1 MPTPPVNAIDSSE
14 RFQAAIE
21 AISKRAPVP
30 KDEWLRLTTL
40 ERESAFTVSRVTEAD
55 VLQQVL
61 DAVKSAVENGTD
73 LEQFKDDV
81 YAQLLE
87 SWGGERPG
95 MLETIFRT
103 NLMTSYNEGRHAI
116 ISSPTVR
123 QARPYWRF
131 DAAMDDRTTDECAE
145 LDGTV
150 LPADDP
156 FWSTHTPPLHFQ
168 AVPASAGVLT
178 ARGTVTAANVMAGD
192 MVLTHRGRWRAVS
205 QVLHKLVEGSRL
217 RRLHLDTGRVLRVSH
232 EHPILI
238 QAPTGERVWRHA
250 GNLKIGD
257 HLLEHS
263 DQLPRLEGAR
273 AGDADDLP
281 AGVGKGAVANQVV
294 RVSGSARMVLPIDL
308 DADLLF
314 DKSEI
319 DHIAPD
325 GKLRDRSL
333 SEDREQVLL
342 RWSEALSST
351 LGPRDVAAED
361 NIVHPHRVLLLHPKR
376 RVGASNPPSPVVLSA
391 SLGNDIWR
399 PVGYPN
405 LGILGPDGDPVAF
418 APCGERCLAE
428 EKIAL
433 DCPQTLSTLPVKV
446 GNEGS
451 YGAPVGEVQWH
462 CSTVAFIADEPY
474 RGHLVDLTVNDDESY
489 VADGVVMHN
498 CRSVLVPLSAE
509 EAGEEGIDDEAPD
522 VEADEDFGEAP
533 SKDGENWDF
542 SLERFDP
549 ELREML
555 EAELG

>member
-30 KDEWLRLTTL
+30 KDEWLRLTSL

-73 LEQFKDDV
+73 LKQFKDDV

-156 FWSTHTPPLHFQ
+156 FWSTHTPPLHF
-168 AVPASAGVLT
+168 
-178 ARGTVTAANVMAGD
+178 
-192 MVLTHRGRWRAVS
+192 
-205 QVLHKLVEGSRL
+205 
-217 RRLHLDTGRVLRVSH
+217 
-232 EHPILI
+232 
-238 QAPTGERVWRHA
+238 
-250 GNLKIGD
+250 
-257 HLLEHS
+257 
-263 DQLPRLEGAR
+263 
-273 AGDADDLP
+273 
-281 AGVGKGAVANQVV
+281 
-294 RVSGSARMVLPIDL
+294 
-308 DADLLF
+308 
-314 DKSEI
+314 
-319 DHIAPD
+319 
-325 GKLRDRSL
+325 
-333 SEDREQVLL
+333 
-342 RWSEALSST
+342 
-351 LGPRDVAAED
+351 
-361 NIVHPHRVLLLHPKR
+361 
-376 RVGASNPPSPVVLSA
+376 
-391 SLGNDIWR
+391 
-399 PVGYPN
+399 
-405 LGILGPDGDPVAF
+405 
-418 APCGERCLAE
+418 
-428 EKIAL
+428 
-433 DCPQTLSTLPVKV
+433 
-446 GNEGS
+446 
-451 YGAPVGEVQWH
+451 
-462 CSTVAFIADEPY
+462 
-474 RGHLVDLTVNDDESY
+474 
-489 VADGVVMHN
+489 N

-533 SKDGENWDF
+533 SKEGENWDF